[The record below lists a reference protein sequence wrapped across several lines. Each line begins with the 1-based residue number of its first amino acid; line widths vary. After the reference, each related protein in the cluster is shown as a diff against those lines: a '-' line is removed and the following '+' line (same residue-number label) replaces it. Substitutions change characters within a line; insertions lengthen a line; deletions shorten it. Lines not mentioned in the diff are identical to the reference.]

1 MSEESAQP
9 VEPELLEERR
19 GDSGEIVWLT
29 LNRPQARNA
38 LTFAMYERI
47 REVCLGVN
55 ADPSVRTVVFIGAG
69 GRAFAAGTDISQ
81 FRAFDKEEDALAYE
95 ERMDRVLGALETV
108 RVPTIAAI
116 TGACTGGGAGIAA
129 ACDLRVCTPSLKFG
143 FPIARTLGNTLSM
156 ANFARLTMLIGAA
169 RVKELIFMARL
180 VGADEAA
187 VIGLVNEVVPSEE
200 ALEPRVMEIAS
211 TVSKHAPLTLE
222 TTKEALRRIRV
233 QMTPPDGGSDLVIK
247 AYMSDDFREGIEAF
261 FAKRPAQ
268 WKGR

>member
-1 MSEESAQP
+1 MSEDAAEP

-19 GDSGEIVWLT
+19 GESGEIVWVT

-38 LTFAMYERI
+38 LTFAMYDRI
-47 REVCLGVN
+47 GEVCLEVN

-69 GRAFAAGTDISQ
+69 GRAFAAGTDIAQ

-95 ERMDRVLGALETV
+95 DRMDGVLGALESV

-116 TGACTGGGAGIAA
+116 AGACTGGGAGIAG
-129 ACDLRVCTPSLKFG
+129 ACDLRICTPSLKFG
-143 FPIARTLGNTLSM
+143 FPMARTLGNTLSM

-169 RVKELIFMARL
+169 RVKDVIFMARL

-187 VIGLVNEVVPSEE
+187 AIGLVNEVVSSEE
-200 ALEPRVMEIAS
+200 ALEPRVMQICS
-211 TVSKHAPLTLE
+211 TLSTNAPLTLE
-222 TTKEALRRIRV
+222 TAKEALRRIRV
-233 QMTPPDGGSDLVIK
+233 QMTPDGGSDLLIK
-247 AYMSDDFREGIEAF
+247 AYMSEDFREGIEAF
-261 FAKRPAQ
+261 FAKRPAR